1 MVIQLLTG
9 ATGAIGFGILFHTK
23 RNYLPLVG
31 IGGAFGWFVYV
42 ISKDAGLGIFFSSL
56 LAGLFV
62 DFYAEI
68 LARVCKETSTAF
80 FVPSVI
86 PMIPGSTL
94 YYCMSSIVENE
105 LEMAWQ
111 YGKDTFLFA
120 FGIAAGMSIAW
131 AVCDLTRRIKKQQK
145 KKLAK
150 RLLTL
155 TGTMMR
161 NNHRPDIIYLFV
173 LDYSL
178 LVSGA
183 RIAPFI
189 ESSFLL

>member
-9 ATGAIGFGILFHTK
+9 ETGAIGFGILFHTK

-145 KKLAK
+145 
-150 RLLTL
+150 
-155 TGTMMR
+155 
-161 NNHRPDIIYLFV
+161 
-173 LDYSL
+173 
-178 LVSGA
+178 
-183 RIAPFI
+183 
-189 ESSFLL
+189 